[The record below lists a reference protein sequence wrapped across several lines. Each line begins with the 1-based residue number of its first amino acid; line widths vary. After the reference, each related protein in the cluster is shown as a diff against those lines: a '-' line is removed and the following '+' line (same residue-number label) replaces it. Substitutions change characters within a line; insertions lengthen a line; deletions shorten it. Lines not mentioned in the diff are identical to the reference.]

1 MRPHVVFTPTALVRA
16 CKLQRTDGQR
26 VQKSPGEVPGGAVV
40 GMSYETSLLFLFA
53 ARGRRRGVRRG

>member
-1 MRPHVVFTPTALVRA
+1 MHPYGDFAALEPVRA
-16 CKLQRTDGQR
+16 CKLQRADGQR
-26 VQKSPGEVPGGAVV
+26 VQKSPGESPPGTVV